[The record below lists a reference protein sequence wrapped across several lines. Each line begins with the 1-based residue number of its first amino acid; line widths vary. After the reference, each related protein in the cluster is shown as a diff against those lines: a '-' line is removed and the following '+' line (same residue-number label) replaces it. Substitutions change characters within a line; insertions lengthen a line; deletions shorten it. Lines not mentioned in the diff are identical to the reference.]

1 MWDSHKQWNVDLE
14 GVYPPLYMGWDGGWG
29 RTRRQLWSLP
39 CEVGVGQPTWADWAL
54 GIGFLCQVPAGPLP
68 SWSLHH
74 RKKTFL
80 FAFFEIICPFLVV
93 LGCLALQYP
102 VCCIWGT
109 QTNQRRCCS
118 VIFQISRSPSNLL
131 STSESNS
138 HGCLLNDFQSIS
150 LDFQERSRGK

>member
-1 MWDSHKQWNVDLE
+1 MRVVWPEVWDSHKQWNVDLE

-80 FAFFEIICPFLVV
+80 FAFLKLSVHSWWFWVV
-93 LGCLALQYP
+93 WLCN
-102 VCCIWGT
+102 T
-109 QTNQRRCCS
+109 
-118 VIFQISRSPSNLL
+118 
-131 STSESNS
+131 
-138 HGCLLNDFQSIS
+138 QSIVYEGHKQTKDVAAVS
-150 LDFQERSRGK
+150 FFKSRGPHPTFFPPLRVIPMVVC